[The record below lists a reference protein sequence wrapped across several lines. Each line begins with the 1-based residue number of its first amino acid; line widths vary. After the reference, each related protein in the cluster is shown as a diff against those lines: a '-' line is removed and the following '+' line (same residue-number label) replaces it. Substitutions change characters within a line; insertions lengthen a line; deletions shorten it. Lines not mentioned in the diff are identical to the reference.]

1 LWHNGHMRLLLLC
14 VALALLPACNDSA
27 GAPDVRPSDLYTG
40 EGLRFPDG
48 AIPEGGL
55 PDGGLTPDTFV
66 DPNDWDGD
74 GVSNDVEQQYG
85 LDPKAKDTDN
95 DGTDDAT
102 ELGDPSS
109 PKDSDGDGKIDAKEP
124 SDFDSDMDGIPDSQD
139 SDDTD
144 GKCGQVKRLFL
155 NDTLTQD
162 TTLGKT
168 CSPYKVLGTLGV
180 VNGATLTV
188 AGDVTVRLGPNAALF
203 LGDNATLGGLNL
215 AGTKST
221 LTDVVHPVTL
231 TADTSQPAKGFWR
244 GVVAENG
251 ALVVLSYA
259 TLEYGGGP
267 TGGADPK
274 ALLLVKAA
282 NGITLNE
289 STLHHAAGYGLHATL
304 KNTGGKLFLGFQNNT
319 FGDLD
324 HAAALN
330 IRHLGEL
337 ESGNDFG
344 TAGAGGEVQ
353 VSEGIVD
360 QPATWRSTGVPYVF
374 VEPSINIDADL
385 QINAGVKLVLA
396 ANSAINVAYSGS
408 GRISAQGSSSS
419 PVRFTT
425 QNGAA
430 GSWQGILLH
439 GGNNNLQNTQI
450 VGAGASSS
458 SGVSAALYL
467 SVYANLSLNN
477 ISIMQS
483 AADGA
488 YFQRSGSDC
497 SQVKQEELTFSGVTG
512 CGLYCVD
519 DYNTPGQCLSTAP

>member
-1 LWHNGHMRLLLLC
+1 MDVMRFLHLC
-14 VALALLPACNDSA
+14 AALALLAACNDSPGGSDA
-27 GAPDVRPSDLYTG
+27 RPDQLSG

-48 AIPEGGL
+48 AFPEGGPP
-55 PDGGLTPDTFV
+55 PDGGPKPDMYV

-85 LDPKAKDTDN
+85 LDPNSKDTDN
-95 DGTDDAT
+95 DGVDDAT
-102 ELGDPSS
+102 EVGNPAA
-109 PKDSDGDGKIDAKEP
+109 PTDSDGDGKVDAKEP
-124 SDFDSDMDGIPDSQD
+124 SDFDSDMDGTPDSQD

-144 GKCGQVKRLFL
+144 GKCGQVKRLFI
-155 NDTLTQD
+155 NDTLTQS
-162 TTLGKT
+162 TTLGKN

-188 AGDVTVRLGPNAALF
+188 TGDVTVRLGPNAALF
-203 LGDNATLGGLNL
+203 LGDNATQGGLNL
-215 AGTKST
+215 AGTKSA
-221 LTDVVHPVTL
+221 LTGLVHPVTL
-231 TADTSQPAKGFWR
+231 TADTSQPSKGSWR
-244 GVVAENG
+244 GVVAEN
-251 ALVVLSYA
+251 ATLVVLSYA

-267 TGGADPK
+267 TNGADPK

-282 NGITLNE
+282 SGITLNE

-304 KNTGGKLFLGFQNNT
+304 KSSGGKLFLGFQNNT
-319 FGDLD
+319 FSDLD

-330 IRHLGEL
+330 IRHLGEI

-344 TAGAGGEVQ
+344 APGAGGEVQ
-353 VSEGIVD
+353 VSEGVVD

-385 QINAGVKLVLA
+385 QVNAGVKLVLA
-396 ANSAINVAYSGS
+396 ANSAVNVAYSGS
-408 GRISAQGSSSS
+408 GRISVMGSSGS
-419 PVRFTT
+419 PVSFTT
-425 QNGAA
+425 QSGAA
-430 GSWQGILLH
+430 GSWQGLLLH

-458 SGVSAALYL
+458 SGVSAALYVK
-467 SVYANLSLNN
+467 VYANLSLNN
-477 ISIMQS
+477 ISITQS

-488 YFQRSGSDC
+488 YLQRSGSDC
-497 SQVKQEELTFSGVTG
+497 GQVKQEEFTFSGVTG

-519 DYNTPGQCLSTAP
+519 DYNTPGQCLSATP